1 MTDDSSNTT
10 DERARAWEGALE
22 EDLKQTEGA
31 EEDENNKDEQRTKN
45 TLNTGDAMDT
55 TATDDG
61 KSGPTTQETSDAPS
75 GEDSE
80 LTEWDVDSI
89 SSAWKA
95 NQVRLP
101 DSVQTPYDAEHNR
114 IAYELQQADADVSYS
129 KDRYYKPLV
138 IALGL
143 RELSEADGEEI
154 ADLLEQLKA
163 GELVE

>member
-1 MTDDSSNTT
+1 MTDDSSDTT
-10 DERARAWEGALE
+10 DERARAWESALE
-22 EDLKQTEGA
+22 EDVKQTEGT
-31 EEDENNKDEQRTKN
+31 ENDKNNKDEQRTKD
-45 TLNTGDAMDT
+45 TLDTGDAMDT
-55 TATDDG
+55 TATDDA
-61 KSGPTTQETSDAPS
+61 KNSQTTQETSDAPS
-75 GEDSE
+75 GEDGE

-101 DSVQTPYDAEHNR
+101 DSIQTPYDAEHNR
-114 IAYELQQADADVSYS
+114 IAYELQQADADVNYS

-143 RELSEADGEEI
+143 QELSEADGEEI
-154 ADLLEQLKA
+154 AELLEQLEA